1 MLSYYKYSKTLVKIF
16 LGLAL
21 LGVAVL
27 LWKGDSEDRGD
38 TLSEQAYNINEQ
50 SDVIKARADRQ
61 AYLTAS
67 LKKQIQ
73 AKDEEVEYLKAQV
86 VSIENLLELT
96 KQQDESIAL
105 RDETI
110 KSLTVENNELRS
122 ALKLKEEAFRV
133 QQDASEAYREAIYES
148 KLKSAGLGF
157 GLGIAL
163 GVAIIKR

>member
-21 LGVAVL
+21 LSVAVL

>member
-16 LGLAL
+16 LGLAI